1 MSEKQN
7 ERNVH
12 QWRMSKY
19 PLVCSMVCAIVL
31 AVFIGTTLA
40 QNSSVGGGKT
50 GPVTWTVLVGGEAAV
65 EPQEYG
71 LSGAWQFMRF
81 YPENITEDFE
91 YRLISNL

>member
-7 ERNVH
+7 GCNVH

-19 PLVCSMVCAIVL
+19 PLICSMVCAIVCSIVL
-31 AVFIGTTLA
+31 ALFIGTTLA
-40 QNSSVGGGKT
+40 QNSSEGGGKT

-81 YPENITEDFE
+81 YPERASI
-91 YRLISNL
+91 